1 MKQQAEYSVY
11 REDAFVHIGTAI
23 ECAAQLGIKLSS
35 FQWCTTP
42 TGKRRIENRKNREKC
57 LYIDRLEDD
66 GDE

>member
-1 MKQQAEYSVY
+1 MKQQAEFSMY
-11 REDAFVHIGTAI
+11 RGDTLVHIGTAK

-35 FQWCTTP
+35 FQWYTTP
-42 TGKRRIENRKNREKC
+42 TGKRRIENRKNRDKC